1 MLGIPCRERPLKLS
15 TAEEALPDQTAR
27 EVHMLSL
34 SCGEDARGWMCLDF
48 DGIDASVEDGSS
60 SISC

>member
-1 MLGIPCRERPLKLS
+1 MLGIPCRERPLKLG

-34 SCGEDARGWMCLDF
+34 SCGEDACGRMYLDSDRV
-48 DGIDASVEDGSS
+48 DGFVEDGSS